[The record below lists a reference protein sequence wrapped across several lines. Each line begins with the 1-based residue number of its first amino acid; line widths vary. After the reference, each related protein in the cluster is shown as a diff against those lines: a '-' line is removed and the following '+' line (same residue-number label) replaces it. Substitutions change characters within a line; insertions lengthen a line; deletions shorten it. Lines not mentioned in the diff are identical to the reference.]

1 MTIAYKLTLKHT
13 GVFWTIH
20 SHSRQFRGL
29 TYTLYMSFI
38 DFFLQQDVVFSKAFD
53 LHSGAVEETGPK

>member
-1 MTIAYKLTLKHT
+1 MYKLRLKHT
-13 GVFWTIH
+13 GVFWTYPQTTGM
-20 SHSRQFRGL
+20 QFLRL
-29 TYTLYMSFI
+29 TYTLYMSFT